1 MYVILSCD
9 FEAAF
14 WQVSEPLDNIMPA
27 WDTFKMSLD
36 YPFLGFGT
44 LSKVFFRFFEL
55 YFLRVHFSTG
65 SVTFRA
71 ATFHLSEHSQKIVPF
86 FPELYFLKLG
96 FSRVG
101 SLPKNYSS
109 FFSGTLLLGIV
120 FFWGREPFQKL

>member
-55 YFLRVHFSTG
+55 YFLRAHFSTG

-71 ATFHLSEHSQKIVPF
+71 ATFHVSEHSQKNCSF
-86 FPELYFLKLG
+86 FPGTIILEVEFFQG
-96 FSRVG
+96 WEPSQD
-101 SLPKNYSS
+101 YSS
-109 FFSGTLLLGIV
+109 FFSGTLILGIV
-120 FFWGREPFQKL
+120 FFWGREPSQKL